1 MTTRKT
7 LIVERYGAL
16 EVELK
21 KHLDAELFPSLDSVD
36 IADLVYLITISFL
49 GRPISLRGVV
59 CVKRAESFLRERAR
73 SERGLFW
80 GRIRVLVMGVWCLTA
95 SLGDDAILGRM

>member
-1 MTTRKT
+1 MATRKT

-21 KHLDAELFPSLDSVD
+21 KHLSAELFPSLDSVD

-49 GRPISLRGVV
+49 GVDSDEQYSVKIRELIDANGVV
-59 CVKRAESFLRERAR
+59 VDEPTF
-73 SERGLFW
+73 
-80 GRIRVLVMGVWCLTA
+80 
-95 SLGDDAILGRM
+95 AIVAPLIQAFVAWMKLL

>member
-1 MTTRKT
+1 MATRKT

-49 GRPISLRGVV
+49 GVDTEEQYNAKIQELMDGNGVKV
-59 CVKRAESFLRERAR
+59 
-73 SERGLFW
+73 
-80 GRIRVLVMGVWCLTA
+80 
-95 SLGDDAILGRM
+95 DAPTFAIVAPLIQAFVSWMKQL